1 MNWSEKFHKLDR
13 LVASGISKVGFKE
26 KGIILDSSNENY
38 WTSIIERWQVLRVIN
53 VLCYLPYGLFI
64 ASFGENL
71 RYMNP
76 LLFGLPFSI
85 FIFITLVCF
94 NVEIVLYGFQRGR
107 EQKKGRTEINGKH
120 ICKIVIFPAFFSICI
135 LITFIVILIIK

>member
-13 LVASGISKVGFKE
+13 LVASGISKVGLKE
-26 KGIILDSSNENY
+26 KGIVLDSSDENY

-76 LLFGLPFSI
+76 LLFGLPLSI
-85 FIFITLVCF
+85 FAFTTLVCF

-107 EQKKGRTEINGKH
+107 EQKKGRTEISGVH
-120 ICKIVIFPAFFSICI
+120 ICKILIFPLVFSICI
-135 LITFIVILIIK
+135 LLPFVIGLFNK